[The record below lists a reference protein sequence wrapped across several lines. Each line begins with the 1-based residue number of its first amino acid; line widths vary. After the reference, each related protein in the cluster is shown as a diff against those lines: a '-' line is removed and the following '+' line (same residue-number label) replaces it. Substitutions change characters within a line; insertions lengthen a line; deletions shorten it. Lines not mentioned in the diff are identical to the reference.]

1 MESRQ
6 ERGTGVQRRP
16 GLLCAAPIALQP
28 ASDMAASSPL
38 LQALLMLSARCSGH
52 L

>member
-6 ERGTGVQRRP
+6 ERGTGAQRRP
-16 GLLCAAPIALQP
+16 RLLCAAPTALQP
-28 ASDMAASSPL
+28 AADVAASSPL
-38 LQALLMLSARCSGH
+38 PQALLTPSARCSGH